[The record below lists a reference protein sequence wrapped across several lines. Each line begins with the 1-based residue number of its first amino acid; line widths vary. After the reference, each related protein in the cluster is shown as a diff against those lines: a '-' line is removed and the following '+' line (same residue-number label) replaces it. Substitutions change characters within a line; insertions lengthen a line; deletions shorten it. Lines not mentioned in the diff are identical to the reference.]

1 MTVYVLEGKKNSA
14 REGSYEV
21 LGVYTTA
28 ALIEQA
34 SEKFR
39 ESGYVTFSGFI
50 CEVDDVP
57 QS

>member
-1 MTVYVLEGKKNSA
+1 MTVYVLEGKKKFIPS
-14 REGSYEV
+14 ESYEV
-21 LGVYTTA
+21 LGVYTTTD
-28 ALIEQA
+28 LIEQA